1 MAKEVK
7 QELVQQAQDLHQ
19 ELQVIL
25 DAIKT
30 DLVKCSSGNGAAGVR
45 VRKDLRLFR
54 QKVSEVIK
62 FTTAVGDAYKA
73 PVSE

>member
-30 DLVKCSSGNGAAGVR
+30 DLVKCSSGNSAAGVR

-62 FTTAVGDAYKA
+62 FTTSAGEAYKA